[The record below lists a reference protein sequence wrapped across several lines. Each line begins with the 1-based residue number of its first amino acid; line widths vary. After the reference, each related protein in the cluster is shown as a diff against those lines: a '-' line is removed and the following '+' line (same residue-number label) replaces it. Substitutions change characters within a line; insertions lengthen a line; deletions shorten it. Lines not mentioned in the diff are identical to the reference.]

1 MEQQMT
7 KIRADI
13 EENIAATYEDYEEQ
27 LPENIQQKLE
37 WFKDQKNWCDFSLGF
52 ICSRWDCRILAN
64 VSRRRLG

>member
-1 MEQQMT
+1 MT

-13 EENIAATYEDYEEQ
+13 EENIAATYEGYEEQ

-37 WFKDQKNWCDFSLGF
+37 WFKDQKNWRDFSLEF
-52 ICSRWDCRILAN
+52 ICSRWDCLILAN

>member
-37 WFKDQKNWCDFSLGF
+37 WFKDQKIGVIFHWSLYAVAG
-52 ICSRWDCRILAN
+52 I
-64 VSRRRLG
+64 V